1 MKIIHLKTRLGYLIC
16 LTVHTMPK
24 QIGNFI
30 TGIPINV
37 SKSQVSLAKEMAL
50 PKRKLLG
57 TWEIVRNQ
65 GTSKQLMRLPL
76 EESAVHFDSPKRL
89 EVYQETLDRVEARGL
104 GFSELQSYWALPF
117 PEFSIVGDVCTVKD
131 KHNRQLFDT
140 IHVATAN
147 PAWLFSMTALSD
159 KLTRLNL
166 TSFFDRTQDSGRA
179 GGSWR
184 TRSLPR
190 LKLSPLGGKFSSV
203 IAVHDEVSNA
213 MVLVE
218 PNDGSVI
225 SVRLEEPESWLSPVK
240 EAVRKSFS
248 GGQPQQPQMQP
259 YFRMSNAFATDNKLV
274 FYAVGGNTVQ
284 LLDLSVPVSHKVE
297 LPFKIHSLHP
307 LNEDQ
312 YLVSSGTTLD
322 AENPGQSSMYLLRR
336 DSTSDPMPSILTPVH
351 QNFNENEP
359 VITGVDAVESKG
371 LSDLGLKCALKETV
385 SSPNTLASGPD
396 SYATLF
402 MGFPELEYSANE
414 VYAWPKNYRSTP
426 SSSSNTTSFQK
437 QTNDPGIMMSY

>member
-1 MKIIHLKTRLGYLIC
+1 MKIIHLTTRLGYLIC
-16 LTVHTMPK
+16 LTIHSMPK
-24 QIGNFI
+24 QNGNFI

-76 EESAVHFDSPKRL
+76 EESAVQFDSPKRL

-190 LKLSPLGGKFSSV
+190 LKLSPLGGKFASV

-218 PNDGSVI
+218 PKDGSVI
-225 SVRLEEPESWLSPVK
+225 SVSLGKPESWLSPVK

-259 YFRMSNAFATDNKLV
+259 QRGYHHPSDMSNYNPHSE
-274 FYAVGGNTVQ
+274 GGSVKDE
-284 LLDLSVPVSHKVE
+284 LDQLSVATGDLDEGLSETGTPATPTDSLEGPPTPRPALTTGNGSIAQSVTPSGTPHTPGNAPSGEYRCVECNKVFNRLCYLKQHNKSFHNGE
-297 LPFKIHSLHP
+297 KPFKCGQCGKRFPVEVLYQVNNHFFY
-307 LNEDQ
+307 
-312 YLVSSGTTLD
+312 YLFF
-322 AENPGQSSMYLLRR
+322 
-336 DSTSDPMPSILTPVH
+336 SI
-351 QNFNENEP
+351 
-359 VITGVDAVESKG
+359 I
-371 LSDLGLKCALKETV
+371 
-385 SSPNTLASGPD
+385 
-396 SYATLF
+396 SY
-402 MGFPELEYSANE
+402 
-414 VYAWPKNYRSTP
+414 
-426 SSSSNTTSFQK
+426 
-437 QTNDPGIMMSY
+437 

>member
-1 MKIIHLKTRLGYLIC
+1 MIVL
-16 LTVHTMPK
+16 HTLPK
-24 QIGNFI
+24 QNGNFI

-76 EESAVHFDSPKRL
+76 EETAVHFDSPKRL
-89 EVYQETLDRVEARGL
+89 EVYNETLDRVEARGL

-117 PEFSIVGDVCTVKD
+117 PEFSIVGDVCTVRD

-166 TSFFDRTQDSGRA
+166 TSFFDRTQDGGRA

-190 LKLSPLGGKFSSV
+190 LKLSPLGGKFASV

-218 PNDGSVI
+218 PKDGSVI

-248 GGQPQQPQMQP
+248 GGQPQQPQVQP

-371 LSDLGLKCALKETV
+371 LSDLGLKCVLQETV

-396 SYATLF
+396 SYATLL

-414 VYAWPKNYRSTP
+414 VYAWPKNYCSTP
-426 SSSSNTTSFQK
+426 SSSSNTTSFQR
-437 QTNDPGIMMSY
+437 QTNDPGIMIS